1 MNHKKPLISVIM
13 SVYNGERTVPA
24 AIKSIISQTY
34 ENLELLIV
42 DDASTDGTKD
52 KLKQLKDL
60 KKIDN
65 LVTHKENKGKG
76 AAVRSG
82 IKEINGDIVIIQDAD
97 LEYNPKD
104 YARLIKP
111 LLDGNADVVYGS
123 RFLGGGEDAHRVL
136 YFWHRVANGIL
147 TTFTNILSDMN
158 LTDMETGYKVF
169 RKEVFNN
176 LILRENRFGFE
187 PEITIKL
194 AKKKLRFFEVS
205 VSYNGRTYQEGKK
218 VGMKDGI
225 RALYCLIKYRFF
237 N

>member
-1 MNHKKPLISVIM
+1 MKI
-13 SVYNGERTVPA
+13 
-24 AIKSIISQTY
+24 SIIIPCFNEQNYIDQVIDSIHAQSSL
-34 ENLELLIV
+34 NKQIIVV

-52 KLKQLKDL
+52 KLKKLKDL

-205 VSYNGRTYQEGKK
+205 VSYNGRTY
-218 VGMKDGI
+218 
-225 RALYCLIKYRFF
+225 
-237 N
+237 

>member
-1 MNHKKPLISVIM
+1 M
-13 SVYNGERTVPA
+13 
-24 AIKSIISQTY
+24 
-34 ENLELLIV
+34 
-42 DDASTDGTKD
+42 
-52 KLKQLKDL
+52 
-60 KKIDN
+60 
-65 LVTHKENKGKG
+65 
-76 AAVRSG
+76 
-82 IKEINGDIVIIQDAD
+82 
-97 LEYNPKD
+97 
-104 YARLIKP
+104 
-111 LLDGNADVVYGS
+111 LDGNADVVYGS

>member
-1 MNHKKPLISVIM
+1 MKI
-13 SVYNGERTVPA
+13 
-24 AIKSIISQTY
+24 SIIIPCFNEQNYIDQVIDSIHAQSSL
-34 ENLELLIV
+34 NKQIIVV

-52 KLKQLKDL
+52 KLKKLKDL

>member
-1 MNHKKPLISVIM
+1 MKI
-13 SVYNGERTVPA
+13 
-24 AIKSIISQTY
+24 SIIIPCFNEQNYIDQVIDSIHAQSSL
-34 ENLELLIV
+34 NKQIIVV

-52 KLKQLKDL
+52 KLKKLKDL

-123 RFLGGGEDAHRVL
+123 RFLGGGEDPHRVL
-136 YFWHRVANGIL
+136 
-147 TTFTNILSDMN
+147 
-158 LTDMETGYKVF
+158 
-169 RKEVFNN
+169 
-176 LILRENRFGFE
+176 
-187 PEITIKL
+187 
-194 AKKKLRFFEVS
+194 
-205 VSYNGRTYQEGKK
+205 
-218 VGMKDGI
+218 
-225 RALYCLIKYRFF
+225 
-237 N
+237 